1 MSHKI
6 SELISNVLALNST
19 LTFDNDQV
27 KSAISGTEGLDNF
40 THKKRTFLAV
50 VKLTESQEIKALIDL
65 ANLCA
70 SDQKLAFTLYPISTG
85 KNWGY
90 GSSQPSGIEKNIVLL
105 DLGRLNNI
113 KYFDPDLGLVTIEP
127 GVTQQQLSDF
137 LHKHDYPYMVP
148 VTGAG
153 PECSILA
160 NALERGYGITPHTD
174 HFGAV
179 TSIQGYWANGTPYHS
194 AIDEL
199 DQSTEKHVNKT
210 YKWGLGP
217 YLEGLFTQSNLGIV
231 SQLTLRLAIRKP
243 RFSSFFIQL
252 NNDKNLE
259 QIVPIVKKV
268 LQDYEGIVGA
278 INIMDQRRLLSML
291 SKNPD
296 KYSHKVMSEGK
307 IKVLA
312 SNLKVPCWTVV
323 GSIYGSKG
331 VVKSVKK
338 EIRELFSVIPCRQ
351 VYSDSF
357 SIIAANKIM
366 AALPSWLIN
375 NINLLSKLS
384 KQLIAFQ
391 QGKDIM
397 LGIPN
402 KMALKLAYWR
412 HQDAQKFTSNSLSPG
427 SDECGLLWY
436 APLISMKVEV
446 IREFVSFVRTTCPQ
460 YNIEPFIT
468 LTNLKHDCIDSTIP
482 IVFDSKNTKAINDA
496 HQCLEVLTKEG
507 LKRGFVPYRINI
519 DQQQWLLDKDSDFWQ
534 TVNLLKKSLDPN
546 NILSISRYN
555 PRKK

>member
-6 SELISNVLALNST
+6 SELISNVLSLHST
-19 LTFDNDQV
+19 LTFDSKQV
-27 KSAISGTEGLDNF
+27 HAAINGTEGLDNF

-50 VKLTESQEIKALIDL
+50 VKLTESQEIKAMIDL
-65 ANLCA
+65 ANRCA
-70 SDQKLAFTLYPISTG
+70 RDPELAFTLYPISTG

-113 KYFDPDLGLVTIEP
+113 KHFDPELGLVTIEP

-137 LHKHDYPYMVP
+137 LHNHDYPYMVP

-174 HFGAV
+174 HFAAV
-179 TSIQGYWANGTPYHS
+179 NSIQGYWANGTPYHS
-194 AIDEL
+194 AIEEL
-199 DQSTEKHVNKT
+199 DQSSEKHVNKT

-231 SQLTLRLAIRKP
+231 CQVTLRLAIRKP
-243 RFSSFFIQL
+243 GFCSFFIQL
-252 NNDKNLE
+252 NSDNNLE
-259 QIVPIVKKV
+259 QVVPIVKKI

-291 SKNPD
+291 SNNPD
-296 KYSHKVMSEGK
+296 QYSHKVMSEDK
-307 IKVLA
+307 IQALA
-312 SNLKVPCWTVV
+312 SSLKLPCWTVV

-338 EIRELFSVIPCRQ
+338 EISKLFNVIPCRQ

-357 SIIAANKIM
+357 PIVAANKIM
-366 AALPSWLIN
+366 AALPTWLVN

-384 KQLIAFQ
+384 KQLIAFE

-402 KMALKLAYWR
+402 QVALKLAYWR
-412 HQDAQKFTSNSLSPG
+412 HQDAQKFTSNSRSPG
-427 SDECGLLWY
+427 SDQCGLLWY
-436 APLISMKVEV
+436 APLIRMKVEV

-482 IVFDSKNTKAINDA
+482 IVFNSKNPEAITDA
-496 HQCLEVLTKEG
+496 HRCLEELTKEG

-519 DQQQWLLDKDSDFWQ
+519 DQQQWLLDKDTDFWQ

-555 PRKK
+555 PK